1 MDQKTLI
8 TKQRNKIVI
17 CIGWLMVVL
26 QVVIDITRGLS
37 LAFVIQWFVFAGIC
51 LLLMWMNRVAKTIL
65 LIPYV
70 LVGVLSLICV
80 MHLLTFPRTAERSML
95 NLFEYLALVSLYPN
109 YRPVIAISVVAII
122 TANAGKYLNVYADA
136 NNVPLVVVA
145 IITIYIAKLNENV
158 YLQAESRHKETLF
171 AKQQIEQIFGKVL
184 HSVETLKQF
193 SLSLKD
199 NVLFTERVSRE
210 VLTSFSEV
218 AKGVQLQAASVG
230 DISNSVQDSNHGVQR
245 VAASSQRMKD
255 LTLATV
261 KVTEEGNE
269 QVSTLTKQ
277 MAHISMIIDK
287 TVTLMNELH
296 ERNQQIGSVLSKI
309 SEISNQTN
317 LLALNA
323 AIEAARAGEHGRG
336 FAVVSDEVRK
346 LAVHSQQ
353 STEEIASILVDI
365 QNKTSD
371 LAKQIIT
378 GQAAVV
384 DSQNA
389 AQHTE
394 SILKQITNNANSVV
408 IQAGEVET
416 LIHALENGSLRIVDE
431 ITQIYSVTEQS
442 SASVEQVL
450 ASVDEQTERIEQIVA
465 SFRELE
471 LLTDTL
477 SSLAVDSGK

>member
-26 QVVIDITRGLS
+26 QVAIDITRGLS

-51 LLLMWMNRVAKTIL
+51 LLLMWMNRAAKTIL

-109 YRPVIAISVVAII
+109 YRPVIAMSVVAII
-122 TANAGKYLNVYADA
+122 TANLGQYLNVYADA

-145 IITIYIAKLNENV
+145 IITIYVAKLNENV

-245 VAASSQRMKD
+245 VAASSAAHERFNISD
-255 LTLATV
+255 C
-261 KVTEEGNE
+261 EGN
-269 QVSTLTKQ
+269 
-277 MAHISMIIDK
+277 
-287 TVTLMNELH
+287 
-296 ERNQQIGSVLSKI
+296 
-309 SEISNQTN
+309 
-317 LLALNA
+317 
-323 AIEAARAGEHGRG
+323 GR
-336 FAVVSDEVRK
+336 RK
-346 LAVHSQQ
+346 
-353 STEEIASILVDI
+353 
-365 QNKTSD
+365 
-371 LAKQIIT
+371 
-378 GQAAVV
+378 
-384 DSQNA
+384 
-389 AQHTE
+389 
-394 SILKQITNNANSVV
+394 
-408 IQAGEVET
+408 
-416 LIHALENGSLRIVDE
+416 
-431 ITQIYSVTEQS
+431 
-442 SASVEQVL
+442 
-450 ASVDEQTERIEQIVA
+450 
-465 SFRELE
+465 
-471 LLTDTL
+471 
-477 SSLAVDSGK
+477 

>member
-1 MDQKTLI
+1 M
-8 TKQRNKIVI
+8 
-17 CIGWLMVVL
+17 
-26 QVVIDITRGLS
+26 
-37 LAFVIQWFVFAGIC
+37 
-51 LLLMWMNRVAKTIL
+51 
-65 LIPYV
+65 
-70 LVGVLSLICV
+70 
-80 MHLLTFPRTAERSML
+80 
-95 NLFEYLALVSLYPN
+95 
-109 YRPVIAISVVAII
+109 
-122 TANAGKYLNVYADA
+122 
-136 NNVPLVVVA
+136 
-145 IITIYIAKLNENV
+145 
-158 YLQAESRHKETLF
+158 
-171 AKQQIEQIFGKVL
+171 
-184 HSVETLKQF
+184 
-193 SLSLKD
+193 
-199 NVLFTERVSRE
+199 
-210 VLTSFSEV
+210 
-218 AKGVQLQAASVG
+218 
-230 DISNSVQDSNHGVQR
+230 
-245 VAASSQRMKD
+245 
-255 LTLATV
+255 
-261 KVTEEGNE
+261 
-269 QVSTLTKQ
+269 STLTKQ
-277 MAHISMIIDK
+277 MAHISTIIDK

-353 STEEIASILVDI
+353 STEEIAGILVDI

-477 SSLAVDSGK
+477 SSLAVESGK

>member
-1 MDQKTLI
+1 
-8 TKQRNKIVI
+8 
-17 CIGWLMVVL
+17 
-26 QVVIDITRGLS
+26 
-37 LAFVIQWFVFAGIC
+37 
-51 LLLMWMNRVAKTIL
+51 
-65 LIPYV
+65 
-70 LVGVLSLICV
+70 
-80 MHLLTFPRTAERSML
+80 
-95 NLFEYLALVSLYPN
+95 
-109 YRPVIAISVVAII
+109 
-122 TANAGKYLNVYADA
+122 
-136 NNVPLVVVA
+136 
-145 IITIYIAKLNENV
+145 
-158 YLQAESRHKETLF
+158 
-171 AKQQIEQIFGKVL
+171 
-184 HSVETLKQF
+184 
-193 SLSLKD
+193 
-199 NVLFTERVSRE
+199 
-210 VLTSFSEV
+210 
-218 AKGVQLQAASVG
+218 
-230 DISNSVQDSNHGVQR
+230 
-245 VAASSQRMKD
+245 
-255 LTLATV
+255 
-261 KVTEEGNE
+261 
-269 QVSTLTKQ
+269 
-277 MAHISMIIDK
+277 MAHISTIIDK

-353 STEEIASILVDI
+353 STEEIAGILVDI

-477 SSLAVDSGK
+477 SSLAVESGK

>member
-1 MDQKTLI
+1 M
-8 TKQRNKIVI
+8 
-17 CIGWLMVVL
+17 
-26 QVVIDITRGLS
+26 
-37 LAFVIQWFVFAGIC
+37 
-51 LLLMWMNRVAKTIL
+51 
-65 LIPYV
+65 
-70 LVGVLSLICV
+70 
-80 MHLLTFPRTAERSML
+80 
-95 NLFEYLALVSLYPN
+95 
-109 YRPVIAISVVAII
+109 
-122 TANAGKYLNVYADA
+122 
-136 NNVPLVVVA
+136 
-145 IITIYIAKLNENV
+145 
-158 YLQAESRHKETLF
+158 
-171 AKQQIEQIFGKVL
+171 
-184 HSVETLKQF
+184 ETLKQF

-277 MAHISMIIDK
+277 MAHISTIIDK

-353 STEEIASILVDI
+353 STEEIAGILVDI

-477 SSLAVDSGK
+477 SSLAVESGK